1 MYLIGAYYIDF
12 YTAMTAMKQN
22 GQVLNQTFDTK
33 SFIYRALE
41 LLNSQQVK
49 EVKSTNLAD
58 NTLVGLLQLINIMLT
73 NESPQ
78 ILND

>member
-12 YTAMTAMKQN
+12 YTAMKQN
-22 GQVLNQTFDTK
+22 GKVLNQIFDVK
-33 SFIYRALE
+33 SFIVSALE

>member
-1 MYLIGAYYIDF
+1 
-12 YTAMTAMKQN
+12 MTAMKQN
-22 GQVLNQTFDTK
+22 GQVLNQTFDAK
-33 SFIYRALE
+33 LFIVSALE
-41 LLNSQQVK
+41 LLNSQKVK